1 MLQTGEEGHGNLSW
15 DLPKELRPLT
25 NPRIQKIRLCYD
37 STLQIKVHVW
47 AYSSIRAKILCS
59 AFFLCFGTMC
69 TVLSLGAHC
78 TNVFVTKAVGKN
90 HSFPNHESQLCK
102 PPSSYVPW
110 EVGQCHGRLSPASV
124 DLMWHKR
131 DLEPPRQVGPHCS
144 SCRAQ
149 KRWECMHAEACLVT
163 GGQVSEVAFLLVC
176 VFQDALSTMLIVTSR
191 ICIGMYL
198 SHSVWRQWIRC
209 PCGYEGATM
218 DLRLCAIE
226 GFCWC
231 GVLQIS
237 WLHLLNSALHS
248 WLHWNV
254 SLSPAAPYFIATV
267 LRSWKHLELPL
278 RFEDTL
284 YSLVPTL
291 AASTSSG

>member
-1 MLQTGEEGHGNLSW
+1 MYLLLKQWVKIIHFQTTKANCA
-15 DLPKELRPLT
+15 
-25 NPRIQKIRLCYD
+25 NPRAVMFRERWGSAMDVCP
-37 STLQIKVHVW
+37 LQ
-47 AYSSIRAKILCS
+47 
-59 AFFLCFGTMC
+59 
-69 TVLSLGAHC
+69 VL
-78 TNVFVTKAVGKN
+78 T
-90 HSFPNHESQLCK
+90 
-102 PPSSYVPW
+102 
-110 EVGQCHGRLSPASV
+110 R
-124 DLMWHKR
+124 LMWHKR